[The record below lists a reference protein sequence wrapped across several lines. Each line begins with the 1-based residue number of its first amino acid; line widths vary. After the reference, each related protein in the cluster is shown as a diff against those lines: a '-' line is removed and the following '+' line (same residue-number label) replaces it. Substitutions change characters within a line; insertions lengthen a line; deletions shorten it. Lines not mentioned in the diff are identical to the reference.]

1 MLDRGPA
8 GYGPLDL
15 SCHEVNMRSKVCL
28 KVVPAVLR
36 LAEVDRPCPG
46 KDRAVRF
53 GETRKD
59 PVRRG
64 VL

>member
-1 MLDRGPA
+1 MVDLGPA

-15 SCHEVNMRSKVCL
+15 SCHEINMRSKVGL

-36 LAEVDRPCPG
+36 LADVDGSCPG
-46 KDRAVRF
+46 KDRAVLF